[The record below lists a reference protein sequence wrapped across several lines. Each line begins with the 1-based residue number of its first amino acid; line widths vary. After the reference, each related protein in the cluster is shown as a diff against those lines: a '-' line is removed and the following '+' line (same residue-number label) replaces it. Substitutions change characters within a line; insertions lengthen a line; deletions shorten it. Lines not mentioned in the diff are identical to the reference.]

1 MRKIPGR
8 IAAMLLLP
16 LAALVAAQPADPGK
30 TVRLVVPFPPGNAS
44 DLQARALAEQMRKGG
59 QRIAV
64 ENRPGASGAIALEH
78 VMRSPADGTTLLVAS
93 LSPIVITPAI
103 SKSLPYDTVRDFT
116 GVALLGF
123 NDVVLLASP
132 KFEAASV
139 RELVA
144 AARARPGGISY
155 GSIGQGTLA
164 HMVMEHM
171 AARTG
176 IRLQHVPYKGSSQAL
191 PDLVAGE
198 ISVML
203 DGMPQSLPQVEAGRL
218 KALAILGSSRSQFAP
233 GIPTVAESGVAGLQD
248 VNIVG
253 WTGVL
258 VAAATPRA
266 KVVELNADILKIMA
280 GGEMQAFMKAQ
291 RLQIFPP
298 HSADD
303 FARQIKSELESWKE
317 VARAAKVDAIQ

>member
-1 MRKIPGR
+1 MTKTPCR
-8 IAAMLLLP
+8 IAALLLLP

-59 QRIAV
+59 QRVAV

-78 VMRSPADGTTLLVAS
+78 VMRSPADGATLLVAS

-198 ISVML
+198 VSVML

-218 KALAILGSSRSQFAP
+218 KALAILGGSRSQFAP

-266 KVVELNADILKIMA
+266 KVVELNAEILKIMA
-280 GGEMQAFMKAQ
+280 SGEMQAFMKAQ

>member
-1 MRKIPGR
+1 MTKTLRR
-8 IAAMLLLP
+8 IAALLLLP
-16 LAALVAAQPADPGK
+16 LTALVAAQPADPGK

-44 DLQARALAEQMRKGG
+44 DLQARALAEQMRKAG
-59 QRIAV
+59 QRVAV

-198 ISVML
+198 VSVML

-233 GIPTVAESGVAGLQD
+233 AIPTVAESGVPGLQD

-258 VAAATPRA
+258 AAAATPRA
-266 KVVELNADILKIMA
+266 KVVELNAEILKIMA
-280 GGEMQAFMKAQ
+280 GAEMQAFMKAQ

-303 FARQIKSELESWKE
+303 FARQIRSELESWKE